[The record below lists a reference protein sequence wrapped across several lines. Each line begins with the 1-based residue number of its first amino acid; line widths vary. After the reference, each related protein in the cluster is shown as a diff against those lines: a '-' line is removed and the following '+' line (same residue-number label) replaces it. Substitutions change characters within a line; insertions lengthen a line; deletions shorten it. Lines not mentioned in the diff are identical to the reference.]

1 MGFQFVSSGNAWLRC
16 CCFLHPLSWLPFV
29 FLQFTAVFQLSFLN
43 ILALRTC
50 LRIEKWYFRNHAI
63 ITRKWP
69 PIVKDWLDFW
79 FTDAYM
85 LAQDGPGCFDA
96 WYRALRTAS
105 FGKNHHFKIFF
116 VPVEI
121 RFNIHLALC
130 SQTRSSTTNL
140 NMVKIAFWSSLSQN
154 RDSNSFL
161 LLMDVILACRPSVLE
176 QQKKTAPHVLFCVG
190 KELRGR

>member
-16 CCFLHPLSWLPFV
+16 CCFLHPMSWLPFV
-29 FLQFTAVFQLSFLN
+29 FLKFTVVFQSSFLN
-43 ILALRTC
+43 ILALRTW

-63 ITRKWP
+63 ITPQMATHRER
-69 PIVKDWLDFW
+69 
-79 FTDAYM
+79 
-85 LAQDGPGCFDA
+85 LAGFLVHRCIHVGPGWPRVFRRLIQGSQNCIFWKKSSLQD
-96 WYRALRTAS
+96 
-105 FGKNHHFKIFF
+105 FF

-154 RDSNSFL
+154 RDSNSFP

-176 QQKKTAPHVLFCVG
+176 QQKKTVPHV
-190 KELRGR
+190 